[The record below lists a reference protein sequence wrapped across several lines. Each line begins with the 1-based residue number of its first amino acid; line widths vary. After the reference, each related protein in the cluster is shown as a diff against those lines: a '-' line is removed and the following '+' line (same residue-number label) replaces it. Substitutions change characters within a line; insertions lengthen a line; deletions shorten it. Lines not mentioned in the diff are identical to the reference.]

1 MMTWKL
7 SVALIA
13 MVSAIVGWTFD
24 RIDHLET
31 VRLEIE
37 SAEVVE
43 TVIPSS
49 PPPAPTSAASVG
61 VTAERQPVQHVVGS
75 TTTPPTTVAKPTPG
89 DCGSWRRVFERRGA
103 SPEALEFFFD
113 DGIIMRETRC
123 GLDNLNESTG
133 DSGICQINP
142 IHNKPGWF
150 GGVEFGAGGWL
161 GNLHGLTARQ
171 NVDSV
176 AWVDACV
183 TLYAVCERGPW
194 TPPYGCAGNPLKT
207 DN

>member
-1 MMTWKL
+1 MNIRL
-7 SVALIA
+7 AV
-13 MVSAIVGWTFD
+13 AIVATIWAGIQWMGPTD
-24 RIDHLET
+24 DTVSIDADMLT
-31 VRLEIE
+31 TTTGT
-37 SAEVVE
+37 VE
-43 TVIPSS
+43 TSSSS
-49 PPPAPTSAASVG
+49 PPASVPVVT
-61 VTAERQPVQHVVGS
+61 VTAERVGVQHVVGT
-75 TTTPPTTVAKPTPG
+75 TTTPPTTVASPIPG

-113 DGIIMRETRC
+113 DGIIMRETHC

-142 IHNKPGWF
+142 IHNRSGWF

-183 TLYAVCERGPW
+183 TLFEVCERGPW